1 VSLVVLV
8 LLEVALE
15 PYLPL
20 TPATFAYRSH
30 TDEVLTVEVLAVEVD
45 GAPAAVRMG
54 SDRHRRIESFSAEE
68 GLLVHRLGLGRSGE
82 LVYERPLVILPA
94 RMKPGELHSSQR
106 RFARMRGG
114 SKEDVGAHYV
124 EAELLGIEEISIS
137 GEVFAE
143 CLRIRRHETRMDFS
157 GGQEVYDATE
167 WYAKGIGLVKAQGE
181 RLEKND
187 GGEVV
192 SRSVI
197 DLSLVTTSPP
207 LVQ

>member
-1 VSLVVLV
+1 MSLVVLF

-15 PYLPL
+15 AYLPL
-20 TPATFAYRSH
+20 TPGTFLYRSPA
-30 TDEVLTVEVLAVEVD
+30 DDVLTVEVLAVEVD

-54 SDRHRRIESFSAEE
+54 SDRTRRIESFSAEE

-82 LVYERPLVILPA
+82 LIYERALPILPA
-94 RMKPGELHSSQR
+94 RMTPGEVYSSQR

-167 WYAKGIGLVKAQGE
+167 WYAKGVGLVKVQGE
-181 RLEKND
+181 KLEKD
-187 GGEVV
+187 DQGE
-192 SRSVI
+192 I
-197 DLSLVTTSPP
+197 LSKETVDHWLVTSAEQP
-207 LVQ
+207 

>member
-1 VSLVVLV
+1 MRLVVLF

-20 TPATFAYRSH
+20 TPATFAYRSP

-54 SDRHRRIESFSAEE
+54 SDRRRRIESFSAEE

-82 LVYERPLVILPA
+82 LVYERPLVIIPA
-94 RMKPGELHSSQR
+94 RMTPGEVYSSQR

-124 EAELLGIEEISIS
+124 EAELLGVEELTIAD
-137 GEVFAE
+137 EVFAE
-143 CLRIRRHETRMDFS
+143 CLRIRRHETRMDFN

-167 WYAKGIGLVKAQGE
+167 WYAKGVGLVKVRGE
-181 RLEKND
+181 RLEKTDD
-187 GGEVV
+187 GEIL
-192 SRSVI
+192 SNEVI
-197 DLSLVTTSPP
+197 DYWLVTSSQP
-207 LVQ
+207 

>member
-1 VSLVVLV
+1 VSLVVLF

-54 SDRHRRIESFSAEE
+54 SDRRRRIESFSAEE

-94 RMKPGELHSSQR
+94 RMKLGEVHSSQR

-124 EAELLGIEEISIS
+124 EAELLGVEELSIS

-187 GGEVV
+187 DGEIH
-192 SRSVI
+192 SNEVI
-197 DLSLVTTSPP
+197 DYWLVTSSEP
-207 LVQ
+207 

>member
-1 VSLVVLV
+1 MSLVVLF

-15 PYLPL
+15 AYLPL
-20 TPATFAYRSH
+20 TPGTFLYRSPA
-30 TDEVLTVEVLAVEVD
+30 DDVLTVEVLAVMVD

-54 SDRHRRIESFSAEE
+54 SDRRRRIESFDPEE

-94 RMKPGELHSSQR
+94 RMKPGEVHSSQR

-167 WYAKGIGLVKAQGE
+167 WYAKGVGLVKVQGE
-181 RLEKND
+181 KLEKD
-187 GGEVV
+187 DQGE
-192 SRSVI
+192 I
-197 DLSLVTTSPP
+197 LSKETVDHWLVTSA
-207 LVQ
+207 VQP

>member
-1 VSLVVLV
+1 MSLVVLF

-15 PYLPL
+15 AYLPL
-20 TPATFAYRSH
+20 TPGTFLYRSPA
-30 TDEVLTVEVLAVEVD
+30 DDVLTVEVLAVEVD

-54 SDRHRRIESFSAEE
+54 SDRTRRIESFSAEE

-94 RMKPGELHSSQR
+94 RMKPGEVHSSQR

-157 GGQEVYDATE
+157 GGQEVYDATK
-167 WYAKGIGLVKAQGE
+167 WYAKGVGLVKVQGE
-181 RLEKND
+181 KLEKD
-187 GGEVV
+187 DQGE
-192 SRSVI
+192 I
-197 DLSLVTTSPP
+197 LSKETVDHWLVTSAEQP
-207 LVQ
+207 